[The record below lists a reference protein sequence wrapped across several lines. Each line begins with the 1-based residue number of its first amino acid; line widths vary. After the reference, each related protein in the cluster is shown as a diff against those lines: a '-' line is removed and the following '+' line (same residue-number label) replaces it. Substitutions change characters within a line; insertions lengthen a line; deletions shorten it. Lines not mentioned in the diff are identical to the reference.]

1 MIIYPD
7 IELRDGKC
15 VNLHRGEIDNPI
27 VYDVA
32 PIEAAKKFA
41 AAGAEWLN
49 VTDFDGVLQGGR
61 HNADQICEIIETVDI
76 PVQVGGGVRSM
87 NSVDWW
93 LEHGAARVVLGTA
106 AVTDRTLVRTACGR
120 HPGKIVVSV
129 DAKDGMVVIE
139 GWKVTTSFA
148 ALEVAKDLEQTGV
161 SALIYTDID
170 RDLDEPDSSFAL
182 TTELA
187 GSVSIPV
194 ISSGTVK
201 TLDDISTLRYL
212 PNIAGA
218 ITGRALFGG
227 TFELEDALAIAAAPY
242 EVPAF
247 A

>member
-7 IELRDGKC
+7 IELQDGKC
-15 VNLHRGEIDNPI
+15 VNLRRGVIEDPI

-32 PIEAAKKFA
+32 PLEAAKKFA
-41 AAGAEWLN
+41 DAGAEWLN
-49 VTDFDGVLQGGR
+49 ITDLDGVLQGGR
-61 HNADQICEIIETVDI
+61 HNADIIADIVKAVDI
-76 PVQVGGGVRSM
+76 PVQVGGGVRTM
-87 NSVDWW
+87 NTIDWW
-93 LEHGAARVVLGTA
+93 IEHGAERVVMGTA
-106 AVTDRTLVRTACGR
+106 AVKDRTLVRNACA
-120 HPGKIVVSV
+120 HYPGKIVVSV

-161 SALIYTDID
+161 AALIYTDID
-170 RDLDEPDSSFAL
+170 RDIDEPENSFAQ

-218 ITGRALFGG
+218 IVGRALFGG
-227 TFELEDALAIAAAPY
+227 AVDLQDAIEIAAAPY

>member
-7 IELRDGKC
+7 IELQDGKC
-15 VNLHRGEIDNPI
+15 VNLHRGVIEDPI
-27 VYDVA
+27 VYDVK
-32 PIEAAKKFA
+32 PLEAARKFA

-49 VTDFDGVLQGGR
+49 ITDFDGVLQGGR
-61 HNADQICEIIETVDI
+61 HNADLICEIIEGVDI

-87 NSVDWW
+87 SSVDWW

-106 AVTDRTLVRTACGR
+106 AVKDRTLVRTACGR

-139 GWKVTTSFA
+139 GWKVTTSFT

-161 SALIYTDID
+161 AALIFTDID
-170 RDLDEPDSSFAL
+170 RDFDEPDSSFAQ

-227 TFELEDALAIAAAPY
+227 EFELEDALAIAAAAY